1 MMKKPLGK
9 INDSPDNVDAIQESV
24 NEAHLTEECP
34 LKKEDKAVELK
45 PVPRDLPPT
54 TFLRHLKE
62 QIDSPYR
69 TRETVCMIENPREV
83 HKLKAQEDEGVMDV
97 GWDITVEDVKKA

>member
-34 LKKEDKAVELK
+34 LKKEDKAVELN
-45 PVPRDLPPT
+45 
-54 TFLRHLKE
+54 
-62 QIDSPYR
+62 SPYR